1 MRRAG
6 GKNRGPEV
14 GWFGLVFPVSGF
26 RTPVLSRP
34 GFSLPE
40 PGAAACVAR
49 LLATLVMTV
58 IGADRPGLVQ
68 LVATRV
74 ADHGGNWL
82 ESRMCRLGG
91 QFAGILRVEVP
102 RERRDELVNAL
113 RTLEVDGLRVIIHA
127 EGAPAGAA
135 AAGGTLVTLELV
147 GTDRPGILRS
157 VSGVFAAH
165 GVNVEELASERV
177 NAPMDGGVLFQARAT
192 VFIPPTVKLA
202 AVRAD
207 LEQIA
212 ADLMVDVKLAPVANR

>member
-1 MRRAG
+1 M
-6 GKNRGPEV
+6 
-14 GWFGLVFPVSGF
+14 
-26 RTPVLSRP
+26 
-34 GFSLPE
+34 
-40 PGAAACVAR
+40 
-49 LLATLVMTV
+49 LATLVMTV

-68 LVATRV
+68 LVAARV
-74 ADHGGNWL
+74 AENGGNWL

-102 RERRDELVNAL
+102 QERRDGLVNIL

-127 EGAPAGAA
+127 EGGATIGVGAPTGSGQ
-135 AAGGTLVTLELV
+135 AGGALAKLELV
-147 GTDRPGILRS
+147 GQDRPGILRS

-192 VFIPPTVKLA
+192 VFVPAKVKLS

-207 LEQIA
+207 LEKIA
-212 ADLMVDVKLAPVANR
+212 ADLMVDLTLVPVEK

>member
-1 MRRAG
+1 M
-6 GKNRGPEV
+6 
-14 GWFGLVFPVSGF
+14 
-26 RTPVLSRP
+26 
-34 GFSLPE
+34 
-40 PGAAACVAR
+40 
-49 LLATLVMTV
+49 LANLVMTV

-68 LVATRV
+68 MVAARV

-91 QFAGILRVEVP
+91 QFAGILRVEVAK
-102 RERRDELVNAL
+102 ERRDELVNAL

-127 EGAPAGAA
+127 EAGTSAA
-135 AAGGTLVTLELV
+135 DARQATGEKGSLATVELV
-147 GTDRPGILRS
+147 GNDRPGILRS

-192 VFIPPTVKLA
+192 VFVPANVKLA

-207 LEQIA
+207 LEKLA
-212 ADLMVDVKLAPVANR
+212 ADLMVDLKLLPVEK